1 MFNIGVN
8 QSQLALL
15 VEKLKNQTLQQMKKN
30 PTPNTF

>member
-30 PTPNTF
+30 PTPTTF